1 MVKPQDSGQPP
12 SGSVGD
18 PQAHK
23 RAEDSGHPGT
33 RKRNSRGTTEHSAEG
48 NDPSLTHGP
57 TRRRM
62 PKPR

>member
-18 PQAHK
+18 PNARK
-23 RAEDSGHPGT
+23 RERDFEHPGT
-33 RKRNSRGTTEHSAEG
+33 RKRNSRSTTEKGAEG

-57 TRRRM
+57 TRRRT